1 MSKKISVGVTIGLM
15 AITAAV
21 TFVITGNVSLELFN
35 KKVRSVGEKQEFYSK
50 LSEADSFAR
59 SNYINPIDEAA
70 LMDDI
75 VSGYINGLNDPYAA
89 YYTAEQYASLTDRST
104 GYNLGLGF
112 TWEKDPGGYVKI
124 NGVVANSS
132 ADEYGL
138 AAGDIIMAVNNT
150 NIIAYPGGYSA
161 AVKLFSAP
169 EGTKVKLH
177 VKRINEE
184 GGTEFLNV
192 DLISAKTE
200 VISVTG
206 RIINNVGYV
215 RISEFNALTA
225 SQLESVIGSL
235 TGSGAVGFV
244 FDVRDNEGGTVEALG
259 QTLDVIIP
267 AGEIVR
273 AYYPVYD
280 EPIVVTTDEKS
291 LDAPMTVLI
300 NNGTKGEAE
309 LFAYAL
315 KDEKNAITVGKNTF
329 GKGVIQDTFKC
340 SDGSAVRFSVASLR
354 TKNSGDFT
362 GKGLKPDHDV
372 SLAAEVEPF
381 KLSPSEQDIYD
392 EQLIKALETVS
403 AG

>member
-1 MSKKISVGVTIGLM
+1 MGKKVSIGVTIGLM

-21 TFVITGNVSLELFN
+21 TFIITGNVSLELFN
-35 KKVRSVGEKQEFYSK
+35 EKVRSVGEKQEFYSK

-59 SNYINPIDEAA
+59 NNYINQIDEAA

-89 YYTAEQYASLTDRST
+89 YYTAEQFASLTDRST

-112 TWEKDPGGYVKI
+112 TWEKDQGGYVKI
-124 NGVVANSS
+124 NGIVANSS

-138 AAGDIIMAVNNT
+138 AVGDIIMAVNNT

-177 VKRINEE
+177 IKRFNEN

-192 DLISAKTE
+192 DLISSKTE
-200 VISVTG
+200 IISVTG
-206 RIINNVGYV
+206 RIKEDIGYV

-225 SQLESVIGSL
+225 SQLEEVIGKL
-235 TGSGAVGFV
+235 KEMGAVKFI
-244 FDVRDNEGGTVEALG
+244 FDVRDNEGGTVEALA
-259 QTLDVIIP
+259 QTLDVLVP

-280 EPIVVTTDEKS
+280 EPLIVTTDEKN
-291 LDAPMTVLI
+291 LDAPMVVLV

-309 LFAYAL
+309 LFAFAL
-315 KDEKNAITVGKNTF
+315 RDEKNAVTVGKNTY
-329 GKGVIQDTFKC
+329 GKGVIQQTFKC
-340 SDGSAVRFSVASLR
+340 SDGSAVKFSIAALR

-362 GKGLKPDHDV
+362 GKGLKPDYDV
-372 SLAAEVEPF
+372 VLSAEVEPF
-381 KLSPSEQDIYD
+381 KLSPAEQDIYD
-392 EQLIKALETVS
+392 EQLIKAFEAAATN
-403 AG
+403 